1 MILHDLTSQRLMQF
15 HLSESSFIIWPQV
28 KLSISCHKVWIQWFQ
43 QKMIKRTAR
52 KIFTTIN
59 GFAELVFLN
68 RFVVTEL
75 FCALLPLYPSPILVL
90 FGAEVRGYLIKQKFH
105 VIFCLKLKLFTL
117 GKMILNS
124 ASRRWMLLISGE

>member
-1 MILHDLTSQRLMQF
+1 
-15 HLSESSFIIWPQV
+15 
-28 KLSISCHKVWIQWFQ
+28 
-43 QKMIKRTAR
+43 MIKRTAR

-124 ASRRWMLLISGE
+124 ASRR